1 MCAKLKTQ
9 VLSTAIG
16 SEMLDFPIKLILNFT
31 LEFFELFKRFRLV
44 FHQID
49 ITVSTQVISEG
60 DEVTI
65 TIACRN
71 AHWSTY
77 VCMYDPQ
84 QIRRPFNET
93 FERCPGHFA
102 HEAWF
107 ACIEGS
113 EIQRVQESIGVESLH
128 ALYTNMTKTAMPQKH
143 GGIVTTLNSFGFYV
157 MDVSTTIEIQ
167 QE

>member
-1 MCAKLKTQ
+1 
-9 VLSTAIG
+9 
-16 SEMLDFPIKLILNFT
+16 
-31 LEFFELFKRFRLV
+31 
-44 FHQID
+44 
-49 ITVSTQVISEG
+49 
-60 DEVTI
+60 
-65 TIACRN
+65 
-71 AHWSTY
+71 
-77 VCMYDPQ
+77 MYDPQ

-107 ACIEGS
+107 TCIEGS

-143 GGIVTTLNSFGFYV
+143 GGIVTTLNSFGLYV